1 MILTK
6 VMNVLG
12 LPRATE
18 LHPRPFLS
26 VIDYTI
32 AMRYYEVL
40 VGDSQFHGDNALTY
54 SWDGSL
60 VSGAVVRISLR
71 SRSAL
76 GLLVREV
83 PKPSFTTKP
92 IAAVADS
99 SPIPQQAL
107 SLLLWLKEYYP
118 APLGVIV
125 RQFLPPTTAFPK
137 PTKQPTE
144 QTLKKPSRTTLA
156 LPPLTSDQKR
166 ALKTT
171 QAPGSYLLHGIT
183 GSGKT
188 RLYVELARRVLTE
201 GKSVIILTPEIG
213 LTEHLV
219 QAFGALPEQ
228 TYVLHSRLTAAA
240 RRDIWYELLDSTK
253 PVVVIGP
260 RSALFT
266 PLKNIG
272 LIVMDESHD
281 QAYKS
286 DSAPHYRSDRV
297 AAKLSQLHNA
307 QFVSGSATPSV
318 EDYYVAI
325 AKGRPVVPLTS
336 LATQSDHAAG
346 TSTTVDLRDSSVY
359 GRSRIIS
366 QPLLVALREALGRGE
381 QSLLFLNRRGTASAI
396 LCSTCG
402 WRALC
407 PHCDLPLTYHGDAH
421 TLRCHICGRG
431 QPLPPSC
438 PGCGQTEIVFKT
450 IGTKAVV
457 EEVERLFPTARL
469 RRFDTDTTKLDQIEH
484 QLEALH
490 SGEVDIIIGTQM
502 ITKGLDLPKLSVV
515 GILNADSGLV
525 IPDYTANERT
535 YQLIHQVIGR
545 VGRGHRRG
553 HVFLQTYN
561 PDHPTI
567 RAALAHNWSEF
578 YEHELAERRA
588 YAFPPFCYLVK
599 LSNLRAT
606 SASAEKSAVA
616 LCKRLQE
623 LYPKII
629 IEGPA
634 PAFHP
639 RESGKYRWQLVVK
652 SPSRTAL
659 LQIISLLPSG
669 WTHDIDPVNLL

>member
-1 MILTK
+1 MK
-6 VMNVLG
+6 
-12 LPRATE
+12 
-18 LHPRPFLS
+18 
-26 VIDYTI
+26 
-32 AMRYYEVL
+32 YYEVL
-40 VGDSQFHGDNALTY
+40 VGDSQFHGDGALTY
-54 SWDGSL
+54 SRDGVL
-60 VSGAVVRISLR
+60 LPGRVVRISLR

-76 GLLVREV
+76 GLILREV
-83 PKPSFTTKP
+83 PKPSFSTKP
-92 IAAVADS
+92 IAAAADS
-99 SPIPQQAL
+99 PPIPQQVLA
-107 SLLLWLKEYYP
+107 LLLWLREYYP

-137 PTKQPTE
+137 TAKQPEE
-144 QTLKKPSRTTLA
+144 QAPKGNLETKNA
-156 LPPLTSDQKR
+156 LPPLTSEQKN
-166 ALKTT
+166 AFETIDT
-171 QAPGSYLLHGIT
+171 PGSYLLQGIT

-188 RLYVELARRVLTE
+188 RLYVELAKRVLGE

-219 QAFGALPEQ
+219 QAFGALPER

-240 RRDIWYELLDSTK
+240 RRDIWYELLSSTK
-253 PVVVIGP
+253 PVIVIGP

-266 PLKNIG
+266 PLNNVG

-307 QFVSGSATPSV
+307 VFVSGSATPNI
-318 EDYYVAI
+318 EDYYVAT

-336 LATQSDHAAG
+336 LATQSDHAAN
-346 TSTTVDLRDSSVY
+346 SSVTVDLRDSSVY

-366 QPLLVALREALGRGE
+366 QPLLVAIREALGRGE

-421 TLRCHICGRG
+421 TLRCHICGRS

-438 PGCGQTEIVFKT
+438 PDCGQTEIVLKT

-457 EEVERLFPTARL
+457 EEVERLFPAARL

-484 QLEALH
+484 QLDALR

-502 ITKGLDLPKLSVV
+502 ITKGLDLPQLSVV
-515 GILNADSGLV
+515 GILNADSGL
-525 IPDYTANERT
+525 IMPDYTANERT

-553 HVFLQTYN
+553 HVFLQTYS
-561 PDHPTI
+561 PDHPII
-567 RAALAHNWSEF
+567 RAALAHNWRAF
-578 YEHELAERRA
+578 YDHELAERRT
-588 YAFPPFCYLVK
+588 YAFPPFCYLLK

-606 SASAEKSAVA
+606 SASAEKSAIA
-616 LCKRLQE
+616 LCRQLQV

-639 RESGKYRWQLVVK
+639 REGGKYCWQLIVK

>member
-1 MILTK
+1 MIA
-6 VMNVLG
+6 
-12 LPRATE
+12 P
-18 LHPRPFLS
+18 

-32 AMRYYEVL
+32 VMKYYEVL
-40 VGDSQFHGDNALTY
+40 VGDSQFHGDGALTY
-54 SWDGSL
+54 AWDGL
-60 VSGAVVRISLR
+60 LATGAVVRISLR

-76 GLLVREV
+76 GLVLQEV

-92 IAAVADS
+92 IAAVATA
-99 SPIPQQAL
+99 SPVPKQDL
-107 SLLLWLKEYYP
+107 DLLLWLRGYYP

-125 RQFLPPTTAFPK
+125 RQFLPPSTAFPK
-137 PTKQPTE
+137 TNTYPEAQANKVVATTSLVLPALTNE
-144 QTLKKPSRTTLA
+144 QTEAFNTIRT
-156 LPPLTSDQKR
+156 
-166 ALKTT
+166 
-171 QAPGSYLLHGIT
+171 PGSYLLHGIT

-188 RLYVELARRVLTE
+188 RLYVELAKRSLAAR
-201 GKSVIILTPEIG
+201 KSVVVLTPEIG

-219 QAFGALPEQ
+219 QAFSSLPEH
-228 TYVLHSRLTAAA
+228 TFVLHSRLTAAA
-240 RRDIWYELLDSTK
+240 RRDIWYELLNSTE

-266 PLKNIG
+266 PANNIG

-286 DSAPHYRSDRV
+286 DSAPHYRTDRV

-307 QFVSGSATPSV
+307 IFVSGSATPNV
-318 EDYYVAI
+318 EDYYVAD
-325 AKGRPVVPLTS
+325 AKHRPIIPLVS
-336 LATQSDHAAG
+336 LATKSNHAAS
-346 TSTTVDLRDSSVY
+346 TTTTVDLRNTSVY
-359 GRSRIIS
+359 SRSRIIS
-366 QPLLVALREALGRGE
+366 QPLLAALSDALGRGE

-407 PHCDLPLTYHGDAH
+407 PHCDLPLTYHGDTH
-421 TLRCHICGRG
+421 TMRCHVCGRN
-431 QPLPPSC
+431 QSLPPSC
-438 PGCGQTEIVFKT
+438 PDCGQTEIVFKA

-457 EEVERLFPTARL
+457 DEVQRLFPTARL
-469 RRFDTDTTKLDQIEH
+469 RRFDTDATKLDQIEH
-484 QLEALH
+484 QLAALR

-515 GILNADSGLV
+515 GILNADSSLV
-525 IPDYTANERT
+525 VPDYTANERT

-567 RAALAHNWSEF
+567 QAALAHNWDAF
-578 YEHELAERRA
+578 YHHELAERRA
-588 YAFPPFCYLVK
+588 YVFPPFCYLLK

-606 SASAEKSAVA
+606 SAGAEKSAVA
-616 LCKRLQE
+616 LCERLRK
-623 LYPKII
+623 LYPKMV

-639 RESGKYRWQLVVK
+639 RESGKYRWQLIIK

-659 LQIISLLPSG
+659 VQIISLLPSG
-669 WTHDIDPVNLL
+669 WSHDIDPVNLL